1 MRRRFDE
8 PAEVSRGAAMSGARK
23 YFGTDGI
30 RGEVGRPPITVD
42 FVLKLG
48 WAAGTVLAGGRR
60 GKVIIGKD
68 TRISGYMFESALE
81 AGLTAAGTDV
91 MLLGPI
97 PTPAVAYL
105 TRTLH
110 ATAGI
115 VISASHNAYSDNGIK
130 FFSGDG
136 GKLSDDAERKI
147 EKAIDS
153 TMETVGS
160 TDIGKAVRVGD
171 AAGRYIE
178 FCKSTVPQDLTLH
191 GLRIAVDCAHGATYH
206 VAPNVFSELG
216 AEVIAIG
223 CTPDGLNINDGFGAV
238 APGALCKAV
247 RDSRADL
254 GIAFDGDGDRVVMV
268 DADGEVV
275 DGDEILFIIAAAR
288 HESGQ
293 LAGGAVVGTE
303 MSNLGLEEALR
314 SRGIDLHRARIGD
327 RYVLELMRKHG
338 CTVGGEAS
346 GHVICLDR
354 VTTGDAIVAALQVL
368 HVLARS
374 GQTLSTAKRGM
385 AKYPQALRSVPA
397 TRHADSDSNPM
408 LEKTLAETREA
419 LGCGGRVLLRPSG
432 TEPVVR
438 IMVEG
443 AAHAEVERLADR
455 LAEAAAERLMGP

>member
-1 MRRRFDE
+1 
-8 PAEVSRGAAMSGARK
+8 MSGARK

-60 GKVIIGKD
+60 GKIIIGKD

-81 AGLTAAGTDV
+81 AGLTAAGADV

-115 VISASHNAYSDNGIK
+115 VISASHNAHSDNGIK

-136 GKLSDDAERKI
+136 GKLSDDAERAI
-147 EKAIDS
+147 EGAIDS

-160 TDIGKAVRVGD
+160 TDIGKAVRIGD

-178 FCKSTVPQDLTLH
+178 FCKGTVPPDLNLH
-191 GLRIAVDCAHGATYH
+191 GIRIAVDCAHGATYH

-216 AEVIAIG
+216 AEVIPIG
-223 CTPDGLNINDGFGAV
+223 CAPDGLNINDGFGAV
-238 APGALCKAV
+238 APAALCKAV

-268 DADGEVV
+268 DAEGEVV
-275 DGDEILFIIAAAR
+275 DGDELLFIIAEAR
-288 HESGQ
+288 HENGQ
-293 LAGGAVVGTE
+293 LAGGSVVGTE
-303 MSNLGLEEALR
+303 MSNLGLEQALH
-314 SRGIDLHRARIGD
+314 SREITLHRARVGD
-327 RYVLELMRKHG
+327 RYVLELMRKHR

-346 GHVICLDR
+346 GHIICLDR

-368 HVLARS
+368 HVLLRS
-374 GQTLSTAKRGM
+374 GRTLSEAKRGM
-385 AKYPQALRSVPA
+385 SKYPQALRSVPA
-397 TRHADSDSNPM
+397 TRHADPDSNPA
-408 LEKTLAETREA
+408 LKAALAETREA
-419 LGCGGRVLLRPSG
+419 LGDGGRVLLRPSG

-438 IMVEG
+438 LMVEG
-443 AAHAEVERLADR
+443 AARAEVERHADR
-455 LAEAAAERLMGP
+455 IAEAVAERLTEP

>member
-1 MRRRFDE
+1 MTGTRR
-8 PAEVSRGAAMSGARK
+8 

-30 RGEVGRPPITVD
+30 RGEVGRHPITVD

-48 WAAGTVLAGGRR
+48 WAAGTVLAGGGR

-105 TRTLH
+105 ARTLH

-115 VISASHNAYSDNGIK
+115 VISASHNAYSDNGVK

-136 GKLSDDAERKI
+136 GKLSDGAEFEI
-147 EKAIDS
+147 ETAIDS
-153 TMETVGS
+153 AMETAGS

-178 FCKSTVPQDLTLH
+178 FCKSTVPPGLSLH

-206 VAPNVFSELG
+206 VAPSVFSELG
-216 AEVIAIG
+216 AEVIPIG
-223 CTPDGLNINDGFGAV
+223 CAPDGLNINDGFGVV

-268 DADGEVV
+268 DAGGEVV
-275 DGDEILFIIAAAR
+275 DGDELLFIIASAR
-288 HESGQ
+288 HAGGQ
-293 LAGGAVVGTE
+293 LAGPVIGTE
-303 MSNLGLEEALR
+303 MSNLGLEEALH
-314 SRGIDLHRARIGD
+314 SRGIGLCRARIGD

-338 CTVGGEAS
+338 STVGGEAS
-346 GHVICLDR
+346 GHIVCLDR
-354 VTTGDAIVAALQVL
+354 TTTGDGIVSALQVL
-368 HVLARS
+368 QILVRS
-374 GQTLSTAKRGM
+374 GRTLADARRDMS
-385 AKYPQALRSVPA
+385 KYPQALRNVPA
-397 TRHADSDSNPM
+397 ARHADPGSDAVFQ
-408 LEKTLAETREA
+408 TALAEARAA
-419 LGCGGRVLLRPSG
+419 LGDGGRVLVRPSG

-443 AAHAEVERLADR
+443 AVRTEVERLADD
-455 LAEAAAERLMGP
+455 LAGVASDRLMGS

>member
-1 MRRRFDE
+1 
-8 PAEVSRGAAMSGARK
+8 MSGARK

-48 WAAGTVLAGGRR
+48 WAVGTVMAGGRR
-60 GKVIIGKD
+60 GKVILGKD

-81 AGLTAAGTDV
+81 AGLTAAGANV

-110 ATAGI
+110 AMAGI
-115 VISASHNAYSDNGIK
+115 VISASHNSYADNGIK
-130 FFSGDG
+130 FFSGNG
-136 GKLSDDAERKI
+136 GKLSDDVECEI
-147 EKAIDS
+147 ETAIDS

-160 TDIGKAVRVGD
+160 TDIGKAVRVDD

-178 FCKSTVPQDLTLH
+178 FCKSTVPSDLNLQ
-191 GLRIAVDCAHGATYH
+191 GLRIVVDCAHGATYH
-206 VAPNVFSELG
+206 VAPSVFSELG
-216 AEVIAIG
+216 AEVIPIG
-223 CTPDGLNINDGFGAV
+223 CAPDGLNINDGFGAV

-268 DADGEVV
+268 DDGGEVV
-275 DGDEILFIIAAAR
+275 DGDELLFVIAVAR
-288 HESGQ
+288 HAGKE
-293 LAGGAVVGTE
+293 LAGGSVVGTE

-314 SRGIDLHRARIGD
+314 SKGIGLHRARVGD
-327 RYVLELMRKHG
+327 RHVLELMHKHR
-338 CTVGGEAS
+338 CTIGGEAS

-354 VTTGDAIVAALQVL
+354 VTTGDGIVSALQVL
-368 HVLARS
+368 HALIDS
-374 GQTLSTAKRGM
+374 GRTLSEAKQDVS
-385 AKYPQALRSVPA
+385 KHPQALRNVPA
-397 TRHADSDSNPM
+397 ARHVDVDSNTA
-408 LEKTLAETREA
+408 LQDALATTRAA
-419 LGCGGRVLLRPSG
+419 LGDGGRVLLRPSG
-432 TEPVVR
+432 TEPMIR

-443 AAHAEVERLADR
+443 TTRAEVERFADELAKV
-455 LAEAAAERLMGP
+455 AADGLSGP